1 MNSSTQLFKITFY
14 TLLIQVII
22 WILSINNTVAT
33 DVVIKKFPCENTTTT
48 KCICKS
54 DCLIPYK
61 EDNNTYCREKKC
73 WKFYDESCYP
83 NGMNFV
89 APTVLNAIPFTSV
102 LGVGYAALQRW
113 DLFGMQLCITF
124 GPLLLFC
131 CIIGNI
137 LICCDK
143 PNDSYDIENN
153 NDNNKCDCDEAT
165 PVFVKV
171 YNCCYTTIL
180 ITFWVLSIVWVSSPR
195 QIKDGNGCYL
205 SGF

>member
-1 MNSSTQLFKITFY
+1 MNSSSQLFKITFY

-22 WILSINNTVAT
+22 WILSINSSIAT

-48 KCICKS
+48 NCACKL

-61 EDNNTYCREKKC
+61 EENNTYCREKKC
-73 WKFYDESCYP
+73 WKIYDESCFP
-83 NGMNFV
+83 NGMNYV

-102 LGVGYAALQRW
+102 LGVGYGVMERW
-113 DLFGMQLCITF
+113 DLFAMQLGITF
-124 GPLLLFC
+124 GPLILFC
-131 CIIGNI
+131 CIIGNV

-143 PNDSYDIENN
+143 PNDTYDIENN
-153 NDNNKCDCDEAT
+153 DNNCEDSVPLFAKT
-165 PVFVKV
+165 
-171 YNCCYTTIL
+171 YNCCYTIL
-180 ITFWVLSIVWVSSPR
+180 IITFWILSIVWVSSPR